1 MRSAALLIAFAAALA
16 MTGTAHA
23 DRPITTYEWLPAE
36 YFETVQPT
44 GHRSNIIFLNRCE
57 GGCPISGGGNDSRTN
72 RSFIGRPGTI
82 SEWGKGDEQWE
93 QLVDCVKAMYDPYDM
108 VITDVDPGPNVEHF
122 EAIVAGRAGDIGIS
136 QGVGG
141 IAPFSC
147 GVINNAIT
155 FSFAN
160 EPFYANGIDG
170 ICETVAQETAH
181 SFGLEHAYLCSD
193 PMTYLS
199 PCGYKWFQDEN
210 ASCGEYNPANCQCRN
225 NQNSHR
231 IIGDHFGAGENPGP
245 KLTFV
250 RPLPSTNVEGDF
262 VIQVSGDDYYYGVQ
276 NVEVLVNGE
285 IVGTSNA
292 PPYIFNAPPGL
303 SGITSLEVR
312 GTDLRGYQ
320 GSVTAEVNV
329 GSACKPG
336 DCTDGRVCF
345 KSFCIAGANETGGF
359 GASCDTDENCG
370 SSICAKDAEGVGS
383 CTEHCELDQG
393 QCPQDHGCTEAGLS
407 NVCWPGV
414 KEDTGGCGCNSG
426 NSGTGFAGLFI
437 IFLLMSLQRRRSR
450 EA

>member
-1 MRSAALLIAFAAALA
+1 MRSAALLIAIAASFA
-16 MTGTAHA
+16 MTGSAQA
-23 DRPITTYEWLPAE
+23 ERPITTYEWLPAE
-36 YFETVQPT
+36 YYDSIAPQ
-44 GHRSNIIFLNRCE
+44 GNSSKIIFLNRCAD
-57 GGCPISGGGNDSRTN
+57 GCAIKSGGNDSRTN
-72 RSFIGRPGTI
+72 QSYIGRPGTI
-82 SEWGKGDEQWE
+82 SAWGKGDEQWE

-141 IAPFSC
+141 VAPFAC

-181 SFGLEHAYLCSD
+181 AFGLEHAYLCSD

-199 PCGYKWFQDEN
+199 PCGSKWFQDEN
-210 ASCGEYNPANCQCRN
+210 ASCGEFDPTNCQCSSS

-231 IIGDHFGAGENPGP
+231 RLSDHFGEGGNPGP

-250 RPLPSTNVEGDF
+250 RPTPSTNVEGNF
-262 VIQVSGDDYYYGVQ
+262 VIQVSGDEYYYGVQ
-276 NVEVLVNGE
+276 DVEVLVNGE
-285 IVGTSNA
+285 VVGTSSS
-292 PPYIFNAPPGL
+292 PPYIFNAPSGL
-303 SGITSLEVR
+303 SGITTIEVR
-312 GTDLRGYQ
+312 GTDIRGYE

-336 DCTDGRVCF
+336 DCTDGRVCYN
-345 KSFCIAGANETGGF
+345 SFCIAGANESGGF
-359 GASCDTDENCG
+359 GSSCSTDDEC
-370 SSICAKDAEGVGS
+370 SSEICAKDADGVGS
-383 CTEHCELDQG
+383 CTELCELNEG
-393 QCPQDHGCTEAGLS
+393 QCPSGLGCTEAGLS

-426 NSGTGFAGLFI
+426 NSGSGFAGLFFI
-437 IFLLMSLQRRRSR
+437 LLALTVQRRRR
-450 EA
+450 NA